1 MRTLL
6 IIWSLVIGHC
16 LAGPFFFGQQGA
28 AQSTPVEP
36 TISGLVLSLTGDSLS
51 AGSVTTW
58 NDASGNGYNCTQGTA
73 ASRPTA
79 TTGPNGRMVV
89 QFDGVDDFLTGS
101 SWAVGSSAFSVVVVG
116 YATGGTAGGA
126 RFMGAANNADDR
138 DYWNADGFVFSV
150 VSPSTLFIYRNN
162 ATRATTSMTLSQ
174 WGVFTSDWSGSQNL
188 LRINNGTAA
197 TASDS
202 SGTLNTQKYRVG
214 AAFNLGNPSGTYLP
228 GSIAAIRVYNRQITD
243 SERASL
249 VSYFRSYYGI

>member
-6 IIWSLVIGHC
+6 SVFLC
-16 LAGPFFFGQQGA
+16 LALPVYAGPPFFGQQGA
-28 AQSTPVEP
+28 AQSAPVEP
-36 TISGLVLSLTGDSLS
+36 SVSGLVLSLTGDSLS

-150 VSPSTLFIYRNN
+150 VSPSTLLIYRNN

-188 LRINNGTAA
+188 LRINDGTAA

-202 SGTLNTQKYRVG
+202 SGTLATQKYRVG